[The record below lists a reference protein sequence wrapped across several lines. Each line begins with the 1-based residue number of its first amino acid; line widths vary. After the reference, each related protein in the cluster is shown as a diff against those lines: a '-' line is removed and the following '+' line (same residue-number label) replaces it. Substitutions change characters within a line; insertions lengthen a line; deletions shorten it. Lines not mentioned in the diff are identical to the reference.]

1 MAEDD
6 TVNDLLAQLHQTP
19 ETIKKVREKF
29 ELEGE
34 DLEQFILEYCGRLI
48 KGSVESVEEF
58 QDKLDYAST
67 ADEVDALASLIRASS
82 SSVDVLTKILNA
94 REKNKNAKEVTQMKI
109 ESTDQ
114 NVDKAIGARLQMN
127 REDLLKELIEDSK
140 KPDPIPVE
148 GSVIDVELEEE
159 PKTS

>member
-1 MAEDD
+1 
-6 TVNDLLAQLHQTP
+6 
-19 ETIKKVREKF
+19 
-29 ELEGE
+29 
-34 DLEQFILEYCGRLI
+34 
-48 KGSVESVEEF
+48 
-58 QDKLDYAST
+58 
-67 ADEVDALASLIRASS
+67 
-82 SSVDVLTKILNA
+82 
-94 REKNKNAKEVTQMKI
+94 MKI